1 MSKFFG
7 KIFKR
12 TTKAKIIFFIAGDIV
27 LISSSVFL
35 AFLVRFEGGIPSRY
49 FSNIEGIIILS
60 LLVTL
65 PVFYFFKLYYFTWAY
80 ASAEELISLAKGA
93 ISSFLI
99 VAATF
104 FILKDYPA
112 FSGFPRSALFISYF
126 FVFIL
131 CGGLR
136 FSKRIY
142 LQIFPLRKQGGK
154 ERTLIIG
161 AGDAGEQ
168 ILRSI
173 LVFSSSPYLPIG
185 FVDDNPAKQGTL
197 IHGLKV
203 LGRIKDIP
211 EIVKEN
217 KVEGLIVAIP
227 SIGSQ
232 IIHEAVGKG
241 REAGLKKIKIVPPIE
256 EIIAGKITIGQLREV
271 EMNDLLGREHV
282 SLDQKSIENFIQN
295 KTVLVTGAA
304 GSIGSELSRQIAK
317 FKPLS
322 LMILDQDETGI
333 FNISRELKENFP
345 RLNKVALIADIRDEE
360 KIERIFEEFRPNVV
374 FHAAAYKHVPLM
386 EEHSDEAVKNNVF
399 GTEIITKASIKN
411 GAEKF
416 IFISTDKAVNS
427 SSVMG
432 ATKRVGEMIC
442 QVFNQKNYTKFI
454 SVRFG
459 NVLDSRGSVIP
470 IFREKIKKREPIEVT
485 HPEMKRFF
493 MTTPEACLLVMQ
505 AGAMGQGGE
514 VFVLDMGDPVRI
526 VDLAREMIRLSGL
539 EPDKDVP
546 IVFSEPRPGE
556 KLFEEILTAE
566 EGTIATQNQK
576 IFMAKLSEINENKL
590 NQGLENLREIV
601 KKANRKEIV
610 SALKQLV
617 PSYTRAAAKGEEE
630 DLSSLAKP
638 NAIL

>member
-1 MSKFFG
+1 MRLFLS

-12 TTKAKIIFFIAGDIV
+12 TTKTRILFFIVGDII
-27 LISSSVFL
+27 LISLSVFL
-35 AFLVRFEGGIPSRY
+35 AFFVRFEGEIPARY
-49 FSNIEGIIILS
+49 LSNIEGIVIL
-60 LLVTL
+60 LLLITI
-65 PVFYFFKLYYFTWAY
+65 PVFYFFKLYYFAWAY
-80 ASAEELISLAKGA
+80 VSTEELVSLTKGT
-93 ISSFLI
+93 ILSFLI
-99 VAATF
+99 VIVAF
-104 FILKDYPA
+104 FVLREQPP
-112 FSGFPRSALFISYF
+112 FSGFPRSTLFISYF

-136 FSKRIY
+136 FSRRIY
-142 LQIFPLRKQGGK
+142 LQIFPLRKQSGK
-154 ERTLIIG
+154 ERTLIVG

-185 FVDDNPAKQGTL
+185 FVDDNPAKQGTS

-211 EIVKEN
+211 EVVKEN

-232 IIHEAVGKG
+232 IIHEAIGKG
-241 REAGLKKIKIVPPIE
+241 REAGLRKIKIVPPME

-282 SLDQKSIENFIQN
+282 SLNQKSIENFIQN

-322 LMILDQDETGI
+322 LIILDQDETGI
-333 FNISRELKENFP
+333 FNISRELKENFS
-345 RLNKVALIADIRDEE
+345 RLNRVALIADIRDEE

-399 GTEIITKASIKN
+399 GTEVVTKTSIKN
-411 GAEKF
+411 GVEKF
-416 IFISTDKAVNS
+416 IFISTDKAVNP

-442 QVFNQKNYTKFI
+442 QVFSQKNHTKFI

-514 VFVLDMGDPVRI
+514 VFVLDMGDPVKI

-546 IVFSEPRPGE
+546 IVFTKPRPGE

-566 EGTIATQNQK
+566 EGTVATQNQK
-576 IFMAKLSEINENKL
+576 IFKAKLSEINENKL

-610 SALKQLV
+610 NILKQLV
-617 PSYTRAAAKGEEE
+617 SSYR
-630 DLSSLAKP
+630 P
-638 NAIL
+638 NDIF